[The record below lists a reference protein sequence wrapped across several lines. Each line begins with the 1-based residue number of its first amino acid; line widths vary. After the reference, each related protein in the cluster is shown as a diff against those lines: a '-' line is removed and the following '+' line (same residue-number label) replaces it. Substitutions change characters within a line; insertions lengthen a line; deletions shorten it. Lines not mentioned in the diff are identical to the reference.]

1 MPCVYIL
8 FSPTMEKHYIGM
20 ATTSAEE
27 RLEKHNSGVFEDN
40 FTAKGIP
47 WILCKS
53 ISCEN
58 NSQALKIEKF
68 IKKMKSKVFIQK
80 IIDDNDILV
89 NSMLDKFK
97 DDL

>member
-8 FSPTMEKHYIGM
+8 YSQTIEKYYIGM

-53 ISCEN
+53 ISCES
-58 NSQALKIEKF
+58 NSQALKLEKF
-68 IKKMKSKVFIQK
+68 IKKMKSKVFVQK
-80 IIDDNDILV
+80 IIDDDILV
-89 NSMLDKFK
+89 DSLLHKFK
-97 DDL
+97 DNL